1 MYLTVISFLPRC
13 SDIVK
18 SGNSH
23 SIRPLL
29 PSDAAHTTDPIHDP
43 AGRNRP
49 SPASQ
54 FRSRLSRQRS
64 GTRRVD
70 SVESN
75 DSSTLKQT
83 TAAALTEAPERPP
96 ATDASQSQE
105 LYSGTDGD
113 SPSLLLPHW
122 NTVQNKKG
130 CVENKK
136 IDGESEQ
143 REKGTGLEK
152 KKEPEYLLLT
162 PQNAEIHN
170 AGRHTSKDNA
180 QVADGRPCEV
190 GINTEPTAEER
201 GKCEDSQESA
211 VGNKGDGSEMVAKGE
226 EVKGSGLWDSCT
238 LVEGLLFPAEY
249 YVRTTRRMTS
259 SQSQPDMQAVILSQ
273 LNIGRH
279 QRSRGRARRPGGR
292 KDVSKTQSGSSPAA
306 TAQSASVSPRVE
318 SQDSSAAAGLRS
330 LTSSDGSD
338 HLHSRTGAGSSPPAP
353 AARPARGRRRRR
365 GRPRG
370 RRAAQGDGAAETRQ
384 QGGEPSSGCS
394 LPVSPSSQGAGE
406 SKPPP
411 AVDSQPAVTGT
422 DHSVLSSATSG
433 HRLYPIFLTG
443 SAKTG
448 GSPHIKPCK
457 NFHLRDWSAW
467 NDAMSLCRY
476 SSCICAYTFKCPH
489 WLNSLNLFEF
499 IMG

>member
-1 MYLTVISFLPRC
+1 MYLTVISFLPCC

-29 PSDAAHTTDPIHDP
+29 LPSDAAHTTDPIHGS
-43 AGRNRP
+43 AGRNRS
-49 SPASQ
+49 SPTSQ

-75 DSSTLKQT
+75 DSSKLKQT

-105 LYSGTDGD
+105 LYSGSDCD
-113 SPSLLLPHW
+113 SPSLLLTHW

-143 REKGTGLEK
+143 REKGTGFE
-152 KKEPEYLLLT
+152 KKEPDSKYLLRT
-162 PQNAEIHN
+162 PQNAEIHK

-180 QVADGRPCEV
+180 QVANGRPCEV
-190 GINTEPTAEER
+190 GINTEPAAEER

-211 VGNKGDGSEMVAKGE
+211 VGNKGDGSETVEKGE

-249 YVRTTRRMTS
+249 YVRTTRRMAS
-259 SQSQPDMQAVILSQ
+259 SQSQPDLQAVILSQ

-292 KDVSKTQSGSSPAA
+292 KDVTMTRSGSSPAA
-306 TAQSASVSPRVE
+306 AAQSA
-318 SQDSSAAAGLRS
+318 SQDSSAAAGLHS

-338 HLHSRTGAGSSPPAP
+338 HLHFSTGAGAP
-353 AARPARGRRRRR
+353 AARPARGRGRRRR

-370 RRAAQGDGAAETRQ
+370 RRAAQGDDAAETCQRD
-384 QGGEPSSGCS
+384 GEPGSCS

-411 AVDSQPAVTGT
+411 AVDSQPASTGT
-422 DHSVLSSATSG
+422 DHSVLSNATSG

-443 SAKTG
+443 TGKAG

-457 NFHLRDWSAW
+457 NFNLMRLI
-467 NDAMSLCRY
+467 SL
-476 SSCICAYTFKCPH
+476 K
-489 WLNSLNLFEF
+489 
-499 IMG
+499 

>member
-1 MYLTVISFLPRC
+1 MYLTVISFLPRR

-23 SIRPLL
+23 SIRLLL
-29 PSDAAHTTDPIHDP
+29 PSHTTDPIHDS
-43 AGRNRP
+43 AGRIRP

-75 DSSTLKQT
+75 DSSTLKQA

-122 NTVQNKKG
+122 NTVQSKKG

-152 KKEPEYLLLT
+152 KEPDSKYLLLT

-170 AGRHTSKDNA
+170 AGRHTSQDNA

-201 GKCEDSQESA
+201 GKCEDGRESA
-211 VGNKGDGSEMVAKGE
+211 VGNKGDGSETGAKGE
-226 EVKGSGLWDSCT
+226 EVRGSGLWDSCT

-249 YVRTTRRMTS
+249 YVRTTRRMAS
-259 SQSQPDMQAVILSQ
+259 SQSQPDMRAVILSQ

-279 QRSRGRARRPGGR
+279 QRSRGRARRPQR
-292 KDVSKTQSGSSPAA
+292 RERDVSETQSGSSP
-306 TAQSASVSPRVE
+306 
-318 SQDSSAAAGLRS
+318 QDSSAAAGPRS

-338 HLHSRTGAGSSPPAP
+338 HLHVSSGAGAP

-384 QGGEPSSGCS
+384 RDCEPSSSCS
-394 LPVSPSSQGAGE
+394 QLPVSPSSQGAGE

-443 SAKTG
+443 SSKTG
-448 GSPHIKPCK
+448 ASPHIKPCK
-457 NFHLRDWSAW
+457 NFHLRD
-467 NDAMSLCRY
+467 
-476 SSCICAYTFKCPH
+476 
-489 WLNSLNLFEF
+489 
-499 IMG
+499 